1 MSKMTQQQEKVFSE
15 MCAMLKQTFKNSDEL
30 SIRGALRLA
39 MADWEKE
46 TGHTVAE
53 AESWP
58 FEKYQS
64 ECNEPVLRKF
74 VDKLINQGY
83 DKVTAEKEFSN
94 LVTTIRKNYQK

>member
-1 MSKMTQQQEKVFSE
+1 MTKMTQQQEKAFAE
-15 MCAMLKQTFKNSDEL
+15 MCTMLKNSFKSSDEM

-39 MADWEKE
+39 MAEWERE

-53 AESWP
+53 AESWSL
-58 FEKYQS
+58 EKYQS

-83 DKVTAEKEFSN
+83 DKVNAEKELSN
-94 LVTTIRKNYQK
+94 LIATIKKSYQK